1 MRATILYMIAVDVA
15 GRTVASHCA
24 TGTLDDFNGILE
36 RREQVRIDG
45 GIVVVMRG
53 REAEAKA
60 GEMATAIEGYIF
72 YEIAALL
79 VLAAG
84 VGFVGLLL
92 RQPLI
97 VSFIAVGILAGPSVL
112 NIAQSDEQIDLLA
125 ELGIAVLLFLVG
137 LKLDFNLVRTLG
149 PVALVTGLG
158 QVVFTTVFGFL
169 IALALGLDA
178 VTAIY
183 VAIALTFSS
192 TIIIVKLLSDK
203 REIDSLHGRI
213 ALGFLI
219 VQDIVVVVAMIA
231 LSAIGMGGAAAEG
244 ENALTEVLGVL
255 GYGVAML
262 AFVVLFIRYLA
273 NPLVERLSRA
283 PELLVSFAIGWAALL
298 AAVGHY
304 LGFGKEL
311 GGLLAGVSL
320 ASTPFREAIA
330 ARLASLRDFLL
341 LFFFIALGA
350 SLDLSVLGASV
361 GPAIV
366 LSLFVLIGNPLIVLA
381 IMGAMGYRKRT
392 GFLAG
397 LTVAQISEFS
407 LIFMAMG
414 VAIGHVAEDA
424 LGLVT
429 LVGLVTIA
437 ASTYMITYSH
447 QLYGLFEP
455 ALGVFERRRKTAEDA
470 DPPGA
475 ASLHDV
481 ILFGLGRYG
490 LGIASALRDSGRR
503 ILGVDFSPEAVRHAR
518 AQGFD
523 VVFGDATDPEFLAHL
538 PLARA
543 DWLVMA
549 VPEHD
554 TGLTHDDPRQALL
567 RAVRDLGFD
576 GRIAVA
582 AHRDATAMMLQAE
595 RADLILMP
603 YRDAAFAAARM
614 ITDDARAPDRIVA
627 DPEGQK
633 ELPA

>member
-1 MRATILYMIAVDVA
+1 MI
-15 GRTVASHCA
+15 
-24 TGTLDDFNGILE
+24 
-36 RREQVRIDG
+36 
-45 GIVVVMRG
+45 
-53 REAEAKA
+53 
-60 GEMATAIEGYIF
+60 TAIEGYIF

-84 VGFVGLLL
+84 VGFVGLML

-112 NIAQSDEQIDLLA
+112 NIAHSDEQIDLLA
-125 ELGIAVLLFLVG
+125 ELGIALLLFLVG

-158 QVVFTTVFGFL
+158 QVIFTTVFGFL

-178 VTAIY
+178 RTAIY

-203 REIDSLHGRI
+203 REIDALHGRI

-231 LSAIGMGGAAAEG
+231 LSAIGVGGAAAEG
-244 ENALTEVLGVL
+244 DNAVTEVLRVL
-255 GYGVAML
+255 GYGAAML
-262 AFVVLFIRYLA
+262 VFVVIFIRFVA
-273 NPLVERLSRA
+273 DPLVERLSRA

-350 SLDLSVLGASV
+350 SLDLSVLGASI

-366 LSLFVLIGNPLIVLA
+366 LSLFVLIGNPLIVLV

-414 VAIGHVAEDA
+414 VSIGHVAENA

-447 QLYGLFEP
+447 QLYSWFEP
-455 ALGVFERRRKTAEDA
+455 VLGFAERRRPRAED
-470 DPPGA
+470 DGNSDA
-475 ASLHDV
+475 ARAYEI

-490 LGIASALRDSGRR
+490 LGIASELRDGGKRV
-503 ILGVDFSPEAVRHAR
+503 LGVDFSPEAVRHAR
-518 AQGFD
+518 SQGYD

-543 DWLVMA
+543 EWLVMA

-554 TGLTHDDPRQALL
+554 TGLTHDDPRYALL
-567 RAVRDLGFD
+567 RVVRDLGFD
-576 GRIAVA
+576 GKIAVA
-582 AHRDATAMMLQAE
+582 AQLDATADKLKGKH
-595 RADLILMP
+595 ADLVLMP
-603 YRDAAFAAARM
+603 YRDASFAAARM
-614 ITDDARAPDRIVA
+614 IAGDAKAPEHVVA
-627 DPEGQK
+627 DPDGQK

>member
-1 MRATILYMIAVDVA
+1 MTA
-15 GRTVASHCA
+15 
-24 TGTLDDFNGILE
+24 
-36 RREQVRIDG
+36 
-45 GIVVVMRG
+45 
-53 REAEAKA
+53 
-60 GEMATAIEGYIF
+60 AIEGYIF

-84 VGFVGLLL
+84 VGFLGLLL

-97 VSFIAVGILAGPSVL
+97 VSFIAVGILAGPSAL
-112 NIAQSDEQIDLLA
+112 DIARSDEQIDLLA

-149 PVALVTGLG
+149 PVSLVTGLG

-169 IALALGLDA
+169 IALGLGLDPL
-178 VTAIY
+178 TALY

-203 REIDSLHGRI
+203 REIDALHGRI

-219 VQDIVVVVAMIA
+219 VQDVVVVIAMIA
-231 LSAIGMGGAAAEG
+231 LSAIGVGGAAEG
-244 ENALTEVLGVL
+244 DGALGDVLRVL
-255 GYGVAML
+255 GYGLAML
-262 AFVVLFIRYLA
+262 LFVVLFIRYIA

-414 VAIGHVAEDA
+414 VAIGHVAENA

-437 ASTYMITYSH
+437 ASTYMITFSH
-447 QLYGLFEP
+447 QLYALFEP
-455 ALGVFERRRKTAEDA
+455 VLGVFERQK
-470 DPPGA
+470 PGA
-475 ASLHDV
+475 QGEAAPGSERPHEV

-490 LGIASALRDSGRR
+490 LGIAAELATSGKR
-503 ILGVDFSPEAVRHAR
+503 ILGVDFSPEAVRYAR
-518 AQGFD
+518 SQGYD
-523 VVFGDATDPEFLAHL
+523 VVYGDATDPEFLAHL
-538 PLARA
+538 PLRGAE
-543 DWLVMA
+543 WLVMA

-554 TGLTHDDPRQALL
+554 TGITHDDPRHALL
-567 RAVRDLGFD
+567 KAVRDLGFT
-576 GRIAVA
+576 GKVAVA
-582 AHRDATAMMLQAE
+582 AHREATAEALAAI
-595 RADLILMP
+595 RADLVLMP

-614 ITDDARAPDRIVA
+614 IAGGTRAPERRID

>member
-1 MRATILYMIAVDVA
+1 MSA
-15 GRTVASHCA
+15 
-24 TGTLDDFNGILE
+24 
-36 RREQVRIDG
+36 
-45 GIVVVMRG
+45 
-53 REAEAKA
+53 
-60 GEMATAIEGYIF
+60 AIEGYLF

-84 VGFVGLLL
+84 VGFVGLML

-112 NIAQSDEQIDLLA
+112 GIARSDAQIDLLA

-158 QVVFTTVFGFL
+158 QVLFTTVFGFL
-169 IALALGLDA
+169 IALGLGLDA
-178 VTAIY
+178 RTAFY

-203 REIDSLHGRI
+203 REIDALHGRI

-219 VQDIVVVVAMIA
+219 VQDVVVVIAMIS
-231 LSAIGMGGAAAEG
+231 LSAIGVGGASDGEGAAAD
-244 ENALTEVLGVL
+244 VVRVL
-255 GYGVAML
+255 GYGLAML
-262 AFVVLFIRYLA
+262 AFVVVFIRYVA

-283 PELLVSFAIGWAALL
+283 PELLVSFAIGWAA
-298 AAVGHY
+298 
-304 LGFGKEL
+304 
-311 GGLLAGVSL
+311 LLAGVSL

-361 GPAIV
+361 GSAIV
-366 LSLFVLIGNPLIVLA
+366 LSLFVLIGNPLIVLS

-414 VAIGHVAEDA
+414 VTIGHVNEEA

-437 ASTYMITYSH
+437 ASTYMITFSH
-447 QLYGLFEP
+447 QLFALFEP
-455 ALGVFERRRKTAEDA
+455 VLGVFERRRAAAEPDAGAETAQ
-470 DPPGA
+470 P
-475 ASLHDV
+475 HDV

-490 LGIASALRDSGRR
+490 IGIAAALKDQGMS
-503 ILGVDFSPEAVRHAR
+503 ILGVDFSPGAVRYAR
-518 AQGFD
+518 AQGYD

-538 PLARA
+538 PLQHAR
-543 DWLVMA
+543 WLVMA

-554 TGLTHDDPRQALL
+554 TGITHDDPRQGLL
-567 RAVRDLGFD
+567 SAARDLGYQ
-576 GRIAVA
+576 GKVAVA
-582 AHRDATAMMLQAE
+582 AHHHTAAAALSAAQ
-595 RADLILMP
+595 ADLVLMP

-614 ITDDARAPDRIVA
+614 ISDDTQPSGAGVA
-627 DPEGQK
+627 DPDGQK
-633 ELPA
+633 ELPT

>member
-1 MRATILYMIAVDVA
+1 MTA
-15 GRTVASHCA
+15 
-24 TGTLDDFNGILE
+24 
-36 RREQVRIDG
+36 
-45 GIVVVMRG
+45 
-53 REAEAKA
+53 
-60 GEMATAIEGYIF
+60 AIEGYLF

-84 VGFVGLLL
+84 VGFVGLML

-112 NIAQSDEQIDLLA
+112 DIARSDEQIDLLA

-149 PVALVTGLG
+149 PVAMVTGLG

-169 IALALGLDA
+169 IALALGLDPR
-178 VTAIY
+178 TALY

-203 REIDSLHGRI
+203 REIDALHGRI

-219 VQDIVVVVAMIA
+219 VQDVVVVVAMIA
-231 LSAIGMGGAAAEG
+231 LSAIGVGGAAGGEG
-244 ENALTEVLGVL
+244 ALGEVLRVL
-255 GYGVAML
+255 AYGLAML
-262 AFVVLFIRYLA
+262 AGIIVFIRYVA

-366 LSLFVLIGNPLIVLA
+366 LSLFVLIGNPLIVL
-381 IMGAMGYRKRT
+381 IIISFMGYRNRT

-414 VAIGHVAEDA
+414 VTIGHVADEA

-437 ASTYMITYSH
+437 VSTYMITYSH
-447 QLYGLFEP
+447 QLYALFEP
-455 ALGVFERRRKTAEDA
+455 VLGIFERGNASAEPENGPESA
-470 DPPGA
+470 QP
-475 ASLHDV
+475 HDV

-490 LGIASALRDSGRR
+490 LGIASALRDSGKR

-518 AQGFD
+518 ALGYD

-538 PLARA
+538 PLGRA

-554 TGLTHDDPRQALL
+554 TGLTHDDPRHALL
-567 RAVRDLGFD
+567 RTVRDAGFH
-576 GRIAVA
+576 GKVAVA
-582 AHRDATAMMLQAE
+582 AHRDQTAE
-595 RADLILMP
+595 RLTAAAADLVLMP
-603 YRDAAFAAARM
+603 YRDASYAAARM
-614 ITDDARAPDRIVA
+614 IVGDAGEPGPAIDDPD
-627 DPEGQK
+627 GQK
-633 ELPA
+633 EFST